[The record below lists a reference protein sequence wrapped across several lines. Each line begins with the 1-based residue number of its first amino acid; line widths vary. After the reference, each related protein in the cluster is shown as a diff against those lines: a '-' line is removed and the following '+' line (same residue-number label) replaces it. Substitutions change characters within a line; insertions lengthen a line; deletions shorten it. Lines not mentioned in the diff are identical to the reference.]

1 MSDGDN
7 AADYRALTQRPG
19 FLVRRLHQIHLALFA
34 EECAAFDLTPVQ
46 YSIMTAIQRQPGLD
60 QVRLGEQV
68 GIDRATMADVLARLE
83 KRGLV
88 MRRRSGTDG
97 RLKLVSLS
105 ATGRRLLVRIDP
117 HAQRAHERT
126 VEALPMRERHA
137 FMRSLMRLVEAGD
150 TLERAPL
157 RPLAARP
164 DSAARIP
171 RKRKAAAVSPRP

>member
-1 MSDGDN
+1 MNNGGD
-7 AADYRALTQRPG
+7 AAAYRDLTRRPG

-88 MRRRSGTDG
+88 MRRRSGVDG

-105 ATGRRLLVRIDP
+105 ASGRRLLVRIDP
-117 HAQRAHERT
+117 YAERAHERT
-126 VEALPMRERHA
+126 VAALPARERRA
-137 FMRSLMRLVEAGD
+137 FIRSLTRLVDAGHA
-150 TLERAPL
+150 LERAPL
-157 RPLAARP
+157 RPLAPPP
-164 DSAARIP
+164 DRAP
-171 RKRKAAAVSPRP
+171 RVPRRRKAP